1 VPLTNPFLP
10 EPTPSHQTLFQFVSR
25 LATELSGGRVD
36 LPSFPEAA
44 ARLQHVL
51 SDESVTSERVARVVG
66 SDAGLAARIL
76 TMANSTLL
84 GRGGPTVTDL
94 KVAITRIGYEHIRT
108 AALAYATVQLQRAPE
123 LRHIR
128 PYLEKYWQEGVRV
141 ASLAHAMAKESRRVR
156 SDEALLAGL
165 LHNIGKIY
173 ILARTP
179 IPEDG
184 VVGYDDEVLR
194 DWYPGIGQAL
204 IENWKLPEP
213 IAVAIGGQLDIARE
227 HSGPPDL
234 QDLLIVAVAVAEQ
247 VQSKDADDAA
257 LARLPSA
264 TALGLSDSAFV
275 RIMFESATDVAMLQA
290 ALG

>member
-1 VPLTNPFLP
+1 MSVRNLSRP
-10 EPTPSHQTLFQFVSR
+10 EPTPAHQSLFQFVSR
-25 LATELSGGRVD
+25 LAGELSAGRVE

-51 SDESVTSERVARVVG
+51 SDESVNSERVARVVS

-84 GRGGPTVTDL
+84 SRGGPAVTDL

-108 AALAYATVQLQRAPE
+108 AALAYATGQLQRAPE
-123 LRHIR
+123 LKHIR
-128 PYLEKYWQEGVRV
+128 PYLEKFWQEGVRV
-141 ASLAHAMAKESRRVR
+141 AALAHAMAKESRRVR
-156 SDEALLAGL
+156 SDEAMLAGL

-179 IPEDG
+179 VPASGSVSYE
-184 VVGYDDEVLR
+184 EEALR
-194 DWYPGIGQAL
+194 DWYPSIGQAL
-204 IENWKLPEP
+204 IENWKLPEQ
-213 IAVAIGGQLDIARE
+213 IALAIGGQLEVDRE

-234 QDLLIVAVAVAEQ
+234 QDLLIVAVAVAAQ
-247 VQSKDADDAA
+247 LNSNDADDAA

-264 TALGLSDSAFV
+264 TALGLSDSSFV
-275 RIMFESATDVAMLQA
+275 RIMFESATEVAMLQA

>member
-1 VPLTNPFLP
+1 MSLTNPSGP
-10 EPTPSHQTLFQFVSR
+10 PPAPSPQSLFQFVSR
-25 LATELSGGRVD
+25 LAAELSGGRVE

-51 SDESVTSERVARVVG
+51 SDESVNSERVARVVS

-76 TMANSTLL
+76 TMANSTMLS
-84 GRGGPTVTDL
+84 RGGPPVTDL

-108 AALAYATVQLQRAPE
+108 AALAYATAQLQRAPE

-128 PYLEKYWQEGVRV
+128 PYLEKFWQEGVRV
-141 ASLAHAMAKESRRVR
+141 AALAHAMAKESRRVR
-156 SDEALLAGL
+156 SDEAMLAGL

-179 IPEDG
+179 IPSSG
-184 VVGYDDEVLR
+184 TVGYDDEALR
-194 DWYPGIGQAL
+194 DWYPSIGQAL
-204 IENWKLPEP
+204 IENWKLPEQ
-213 IAVAIGGQLDIARE
+213 IALAIGGQLEVDRE

-234 QDLLIVAVAVAEQ
+234 QDLLIVAVAVAAQ
-247 VQSKDADDAA
+247 MHSNNADDAA
-257 LARLPSA
+257 LARMPSS

-275 RIMFESATDVAMLQA
+275 RIMFESATEVAMLQA